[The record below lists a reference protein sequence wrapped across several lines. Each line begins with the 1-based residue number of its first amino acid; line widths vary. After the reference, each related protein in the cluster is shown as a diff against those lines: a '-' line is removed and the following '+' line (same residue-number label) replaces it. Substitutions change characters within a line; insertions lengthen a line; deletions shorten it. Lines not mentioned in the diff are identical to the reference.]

1 MELKYVRQS
10 SRRLHH
16 NSFKSTSCTQEDNCG
31 KLGKCVIVNGGLLWV
46 LENRVRSEVNGFWK
60 LGVTNCIHHR
70 TLLLEYM

>member
-1 MELKYVRQS
+1 MEFKYVRQS

-16 NSFKSTSCTQEDNCG
+16 NSLKSTSCTQEDNCG
-31 KLGKCVIVNGGLLWV
+31 KLGKSVIVNGGLLWV